1 VASDVA
7 GVTVGW
13 FVSAAEKEV
22 ANELAPVKRP
32 AYDPNNLHPLDE
44 EARKYDDTSLGI
56 DWDEIIATT
65 EDDFQ
70 AGRYAFNSEDYPTHK
85 EAMKALDLWTRKILE
100 DVLRETRAVSSHD
113 AASS

>member
-1 VASDVA
+1 M
-7 GVTVGW
+7 
-13 FVSAAEKEV
+13 SAVEKEV
-22 ANELAPVKRP
+22 ADELVPVKRP

-56 DWDEIIATT
+56 DWDEILATT

-70 AGRYAFNSEDYPTHK
+70 AGRYCFNTEDYPTHR

-100 DVLRETRAVSSHD
+100 DVLRERKTVSPSD
-113 AASS
+113 AANSK